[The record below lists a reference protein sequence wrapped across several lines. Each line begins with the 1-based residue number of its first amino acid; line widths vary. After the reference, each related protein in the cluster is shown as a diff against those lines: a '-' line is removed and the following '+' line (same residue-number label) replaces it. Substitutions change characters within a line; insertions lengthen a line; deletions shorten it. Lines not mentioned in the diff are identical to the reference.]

1 LLVTDGMTIDT
12 GAPVLPTAGA
22 PRALWSLLA
31 LTLAMAIGFTMMGS
45 FATVQE
51 SVKVELRL
59 SDAMLGVIQGV
70 SAAVALVVC
79 SIPIGMLVDRFKRV
93 RVLISL
99 GGLWTVGTMLTA
111 VAEGTTML
119 FVARML
125 TAIGTTGA
133 LTAALSLTADLC
145 APAQRG
151 RAMLLV
157 NLGKTFGIAAAFGL
171 GGWLFGRF
179 ADGAMPALFGGMSAW
194 RATHAVLAILS
205 AILILPL
212 LLLREPARQEVAAG
226 THAPF
231 RVVAGELWAR
241 RSFLIPLF
249 VGQVSV
255 VMADNAAIVWAA
267 PVLQRQYGLHPG
279 DFAGWMGSLIFVTG
293 VGGAILGG
301 FAADIGQRSGMR
313 GGLLLGAVVA
323 AVLGIPAALFPV
335 SPNVPGFAVALGL
348 LTLTGAVTGLITSVA
363 LTVLIPNELRGLCI
377 GAFIAIAG
385 LIGFGIAPSLVTWV
399 SAVLGGES
407 HLGGALAIVGVSVSV
422 VSVFAFA
429 LAMRRAPVSVTQ
441 PIG

>member
-1 LLVTDGMTIDT
+1 MTIET
-12 GAPVLPTAGA
+12 GAPVWPETTA
-22 PRALWSLLA
+22 PRTLMPLLA

-51 SVKVELRL
+51 SVKAELRL

-93 RVLISL
+93 RVLVAL
-99 GGLWTVGTMLTA
+99 AGLWTLGTALTA

-151 RAMLLV
+151 RALLLI
-157 NLGKTFGIAAAFGL
+157 NLGKTLGMAAAFGL

-179 ADGAMPALFGGMSAW
+179 TGGAFPGLFGGMSPW
-194 RATHAVLAILS
+194 RSTHVVLTVLS
-205 AILILPL
+205 VALILPL
-212 LLLREPARQEVAAG
+212 LLLREPARQEVAAS

-231 RVVAGELWAR
+231 KVVAGELWAR
-241 RSFLIPLF
+241 RAFLIPLF

-313 GGLLLGAVVA
+313 GGLLLGAVIA
-323 AVLGIPAALFPV
+323 ALLGIPAALFPI
-335 SPNVPGFAVALGL
+335 SPGVPGFAVALGL
-348 LTLTGAVTGLITSVA
+348 LTLSGAITGLITSVA

-399 SAVLGGES
+399 SALLGGES
-407 HLGGALAIVGVSVSV
+407 HLAPALAIVGVSVSV
-422 VSVFAFA
+422 VAVFAFV
-429 LAMRRAPVSVTQ
+429 LAMRRAPVSAVATP
-441 PIG
+441 PIR

>member
-1 LLVTDGMTIDT
+1 MTIDT
-12 GAPVLPTAGA
+12 GAPRLPTATEA
-22 PRALWSLLA
+22 PRPLWSLLA

-51 SVKVELRL
+51 SVKAELRL
-59 SDAMLGVIQGV
+59 SDAMLGIIQGV
-70 SAAVALVVC
+70 SAAVALVAC
-79 SIPIGMLVDRFKRV
+79 SIPIGMLVDRFMRV

-99 GGLWTVGTMLTA
+99 AALWTVGTILTA
-111 VAEGTTML
+111 VADSMTIL

-151 RAMLLV
+151 RALLLV
-157 NLGKTFGIAAAFGL
+157 NLGKTLGVAAAFGL

-179 ADGAMPALFGGMSAW
+179 SDGMIPAMFGITSPW
-194 RATHAVLAILS
+194 RSTHIVLAILS
-205 AILILPL
+205 TVLVLPL

-231 RVVAGELWAR
+231 KVVAAELWSR
-241 RSFLIPLF
+241 RAFLIPLF

-267 PVLQRQYGLHPG
+267 PVLQRQYGLSPG

-293 VGGAILGG
+293 VGGAVLGG
-301 FAADIGQRSGMR
+301 FAADIGQRSQIR
-313 GGLLLGAVVA
+313 GGLLFGAVIA
-323 AVLGIPAALFPV
+323 AILGIPAALFPI
-335 SPNVPGFAVALGL
+335 SPSVPGFAFALGS
-348 LTLTGAVTGLITSVA
+348 LTLSGAVTGLITSVA

-385 LIGFGIAPSLVTWV
+385 LIGFGVAPSLVTWV
-399 SAVLGGES
+399 SALLGGES
-407 HLGGALAIVGVSVSV
+407 HLGPALAIVGVSVSV
-422 VSVFAFA
+422 LSVFAF
-429 LAMRRAPVSVTQ
+429 LIAMRRAPVRATQ
-441 PIG
+441 PIR